1 MAIPI
6 AYNLRN
12 LTVRKTTTLMTAL
25 GIGLTVA
32 VLVAVLAL
40 VSGLQTA
47 FAVSGNPLQMIVLR
61 KGSTAELNSGLTRE
75 IFQDLKFK
83 PGIAKTETGDPMA
96 SLEMV
101 TVINLASTSAPS
113 GMNLTLRGVLPLGF
127 DMRAVKIS
135 EGRMFRAGQ
144 REIVVGKSIAKRYPD
159 AKLGGKLK
167 FGKGY
172 WDVVGIVDGGQS
184 AANGEIFG
192 DLNQI
197 ASDFNR
203 ENGLS
208 SILVR
213 ATDRSSLQALINS
226 LSDDRKLN
234 VGPVLE
240 TEYYERQTSSGAP
253 IQFLGIFISVIMAVG
268 SSFAAMNT
276 MYASV
281 SRRSKEIGTLRV
293 LGFSRGSILI
303 SFFLESLLLALMGGI
318 LGCLLV
324 LPLNGLTTGIG
335 SFQTF
340 SEISFDFRVTPV
352 VMAIGISFALLM
364 GALGGLFPARN
375 ASRKEILTALRE
387 I

>member
-184 AANGEIFG
+184 DENGEMFG
-192 DLNQI
+192 ELN
-197 ASDFNR
+197 
-203 ENGLS
+203 
-208 SILVR
+208 
-213 ATDRSSLQALINS
+213 
-226 LSDDRKLN
+226 
-234 VGPVLE
+234 
-240 TEYYERQTSSGAP
+240 
-253 IQFLGIFISVIMAVG
+253 
-268 SSFAAMNT
+268 
-276 MYASV
+276 
-281 SRRSKEIGTLRV
+281 
-293 LGFSRGSILI
+293 
-303 SFFLESLLLALMGGI
+303 
-318 LGCLLV
+318 
-324 LPLNGLTTGIG
+324 
-335 SFQTF
+335 
-340 SEISFDFRVTPV
+340 
-352 VMAIGISFALLM
+352 
-364 GALGGLFPARN
+364 
-375 ASRKEILTALRE
+375 
-387 I
+387 